1 MGGSYLDTPP
11 QQEGFHLEDGMEEQ
25 HATLA
30 AKLAYTKPWGCR
42 LPPHRQGAANH
53 ADGLEIKAKV
63 TVQKE
68 QTYRGAAEDRNM
80 QTGQGK
86 MAQAAMVKMK
96 MPLQNPPINLQ
107 G

>member
-1 MGGSYLDTPP
+1 
-11 QQEGFHLEDGMEEQ
+11 MEEQ

-30 AKLAYTKPWGCR
+30 AKLASTKPWGCR

-53 ADGLEIKAKV
+53 ADGREIKAKV
-63 TVQKE
+63 TVEKE

-80 QTGQGK
+80 QAEQGR
-86 MAQAAMVKMK
+86 MAEAAMVKME
-96 MPLQNPPINLQ
+96 MLLQNPPMTLQ